1 MMRSA
6 RSTRWSD
13 ARAAYKSA
21 QRLSFRRSHR
31 TRATGA
37 ALAFPCPP
45 PPRLRSLQPMKQQ
58 PEETLGV
65 YVISVTARILHMHP
79 QTLRKYE
86 RLGLVHPS
94 RSVGMVRYYS
104 DHDLNRLRMIKYLV
118 EERGMNLAGVELA
131 LEMVSRL
138 QGMQRALEEHHEAGA
153 AAALDGHVQSVLE
166 MLHYA
171 ERDLGAGTG
180 QDHTQF

>member
-1 MMRSA
+1 MER
-6 RSTRWSD
+6 
-13 ARAAYKSA
+13 
-21 QRLSFRRSHR
+21 R
-31 TRATGA
+31 TRRIQISTEVV
-37 ALAFPCPP
+37 FPPVAPDTSDRRRAGLPVPADAPAPQPP
-45 PPRLRSLQPMKQQ
+45 AEEQQ

-171 ERDLGAGTG
+171 ERDLGAGTS
-180 QDHTQF
+180 QNHTQF

>member
-1 MMRSA
+1 MSPKVRRIRVVPGLSFPPEMGENDN
-6 RSTRWSD
+6 TRRETSRLPVPAETPLPSQEPTTANESD
-13 ARAAYKSA
+13 AS
-21 QRLSFRRSHR
+21 Q
-31 TRATGA
+31 
-37 ALAFPCPP
+37 
-45 PPRLRSLQPMKQQ
+45 
-58 PEETLGV
+58 GV

-94 RSVGMVRYYS
+94 RSGGMVRYYS
-104 DHDLNRLRMIKYLV
+104 DQDINRLRMIKYLV

-138 QGMQRALEEHHEAGA
+138 QVMRQIMAAQIATEARAAIENQMA
-153 AAALDGHVQSVLE
+153 SVLE

-171 ERDLGAGTG
+171 EQSQHPVERPP
-180 QDHTQF
+180 QP